1 MFLSLCFCPFPWS
14 INISFDNLFTLQEF
28 GDRINVNYH
37 SWFHPS
43 YLHNRWAPRRIY
55 NPDWCRHR
63 CCTGIPAPSIGDLQ
77 HIKIA
82 NMNKDL
88 IMSHLFTRMSAR
100 LNHML
105 AHSFMLKLFVH
116 KRPQIDRHALELRN
130 LYIFPPNFL
139 WLVFDMK
146 TYLHGFDG
154 LKGFYNV
161 HKLR

>member
-43 YLHNRWAPRRIY
+43 YLHNHWAPRRIY

-63 CCTGIPAPSIGDLQ
+63 YCTGIPAPSIGDLQ

-105 AHSFMLKLFVH
+105 AHSLYWNYAQKTTNWQTRFRITKSVYIPTKLFVTGVRH
-116 KRPQIDRHALELRN
+116 ENLLTWIWWVKR
-130 LYIFPPNFL
+130 FL
-139 WLVFDMK
+139 
-146 TYLHGFDG
+146 
-154 LKGFYNV
+154 
-161 HKLR
+161 